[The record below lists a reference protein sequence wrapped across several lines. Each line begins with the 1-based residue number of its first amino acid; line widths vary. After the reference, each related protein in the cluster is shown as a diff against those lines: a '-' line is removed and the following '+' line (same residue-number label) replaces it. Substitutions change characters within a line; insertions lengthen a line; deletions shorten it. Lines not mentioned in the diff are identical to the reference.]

1 MSTNPPQ
8 LPPSRLR
15 LRISTKQDATV
26 VQCIGKLTVD
36 VSRDF
41 KGEVKGLIPQ
51 AKRLVIDL
59 TELTYM
65 DSSGIGAIVGL
76 YVSAKAANCE
86 FQLINFNQR
95 VRELL
100 GMTHL
105 LSVFESCG
113 QYFTKM
119 P

>member
-8 LPPSRLR
+8 VSSSRLK
-15 LRISTKQDATV
+15 LRVSTKEDTTV
-26 VQCIGKLTVD
+26 VQCIGKLTAD

-41 KGEVKGLIPQ
+41 KAEVKSLIPQ

-59 TELTYM
+59 TDLLYM
-65 DSSGIGAIVGL
+65 DSSGLGAIVGL
-76 YVSAKAANCE
+76 YVSAKAASCE
-86 FQLINFNQR
+86 FRLINFNQR

-100 GMTHL
+100 GMTNL